1 MLAIVWRWRAGL
13 RLGTNLPVTHLEHPS
28 MSSHTTPDDNACMRL
43 LWETYLAWVW
53 QNIYPMEF
61 ESPLP
66 HINGQSIYLLQADQ
80 PWVDPCD
87 TGMQRG
93 SFLELQYRE
102 SLRTR
107 WAGRWFRESRGQ
119 AQFQKVSLLHPIY
132 GSAVNL
138 WHFNEIVAISWEPST
153 TFPSVN
159 RKLQSSDPP
168 RMHWGR
174 FTGLLKMVPP
184 KNRAF

>member
-1 MLAIVWRWRAGL
+1 MIKALQTKCKTHTMLAIVWRWRAGL

-28 MSSHTTPDDNACMRL
+28 MSSHNTPDDNACMWL
-43 LWETYLAWVW
+43 LWETYLAWFW

-66 HINGQSIYLLQADQ
+66 HISGQSIYHLQADQ

-119 AQFQKVSLLHPIY
+119 AQFQKVSLFTPY
-132 GSAVNL
+132 MAVLWICDILMKLWPYHGNHQQLSHQWTENL
-138 WHFNEIVAISWEPST
+138 
-153 TFPSVN
+153 
-159 RKLQSSDPP
+159 
-168 RMHWGR
+168 
-174 FTGLLKMVPP
+174 
-184 KNRAF
+184 